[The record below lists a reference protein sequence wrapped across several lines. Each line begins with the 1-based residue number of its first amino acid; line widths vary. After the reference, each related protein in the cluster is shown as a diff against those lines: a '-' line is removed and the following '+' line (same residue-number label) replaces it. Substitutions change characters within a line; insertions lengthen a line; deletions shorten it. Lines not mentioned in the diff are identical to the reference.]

1 MVFMIFLTRPGCP
14 LCDKA
19 LPAARRAARWTRQ
32 ELEVVDIE
40 SDDGLVVEYGL
51 RIPVVT
57 TDRGVVL
64 AEGRIE
70 FASLLRAAMFDR

>member
-1 MVFMIFLTRPGCP
+1 MIFLTRPGCH
-14 LCDKA
+14 LCEDA
-19 LPAARRAARWTRQ
+19 LPATRRAARWARQ
-32 ELEVVDIE
+32 ELEIVDIE
-40 SDDGLVVEYGL
+40 TDDELIVKYGL

-70 FASLLRAAMFDR
+70 FTSLLRAAMFNR